1 MESLAISALLLALGF
16 VSGKTI
22 EHLHLQDL
30 ARRERRQR
38 RLPALTTC
46 RIPADWRVEE
56 AMLLTGGV
64 VVSLDY
70 WKRFAA
76 SLRQLVGGNVRSFET
91 LFERARREALLRL
104 KEAAAERG
112 CDAIVGVRLE
122 SAELANQGA
131 NGKGTAGVELI
142 AVGTGLRT
150 QRSR

>member
-1 MESLAISALLLALGF
+1 MEQLVVTAFLLVLGF

-22 EHLHLQDL
+22 EHFHYQDL
-30 ARRERRQR
+30 AKRERRQR
-38 RLPALTTC
+38 RLPALTTT
-46 RIPADWRVEE
+46 RIPADWRVED
-56 AMLLTGGV
+56 AMLLTGTV

-76 SLRQLVGGNVRSFET
+76 GIRQIFGGNVRSFES

-104 KEAAAERG
+104 KEAAAAKG
-112 CDAIVGVRLE
+112 CDIVIGVRLE

-142 AVGTGLRT
+142 AIGTGLRA
-150 QRSR
+150 RR

>member
-1 MESLAISALLLALGF
+1 MEQLLVTLFLLALGF

-22 EHLHLQDL
+22 EHFHYQDL
-30 ARRERRQR
+30 AKRERRLR
-38 RLPALTTC
+38 RLPTLTTS
-46 RIPADWRVEE
+46 RMPADWRVED
-56 AMLLTGGV
+56 AMLLTGTV

-76 SLRQLVGGNVRSFET
+76 GIRQIFGGNVRSFET

-104 KEAAAERG
+104 KEAAAAKG
-112 CDAIVGVRLE
+112 CDAVIGVRLE

-142 AVGTGLRT
+142 AFGTGLRAK
-150 QRSR
+150 R